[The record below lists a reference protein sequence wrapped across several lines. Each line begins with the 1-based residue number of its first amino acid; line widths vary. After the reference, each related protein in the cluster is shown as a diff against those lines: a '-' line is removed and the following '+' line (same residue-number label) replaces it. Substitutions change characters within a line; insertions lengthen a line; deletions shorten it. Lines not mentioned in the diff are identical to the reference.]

1 MTILSVS
8 ITAKAREGV
17 RDMEK
22 EIYMYV
28 RLDED
33 NEIARLYA
41 EYLDAKERLSD
52 ALASEGMLKATP
64 AIEK

>member
-1 MTILSVS
+1 M
-8 ITAKAREGV
+8 REV

-41 EYLDAKERLSD
+41 EYLAAKERLSD
-52 ALASEGMLKATP
+52 ALARDGVLKATP

>member
-1 MTILSVS
+1 
-8 ITAKAREGV
+8 
-17 RDMEK
+17 MEK

-52 ALASEGMLKATP
+52 SLASEGMLKATP

>member
-8 ITAKAREGV
+8 ITTKAREGV

>member
-1 MTILSVS
+1 MLPTRKSHG
-8 ITAKAREGV
+8 AREGV

>member
-1 MTILSVS
+1 
-8 ITAKAREGV
+8 
-17 RDMEK
+17 MEK

-64 AIEK
+64 VIEK